1 MVTSKKV
8 FISQPMSDRTDDE
21 IFAARE
27 AAVYALNKQLGQ
39 GVEVLDSF
47 FRNVPHEAKPVWFLG
62 ESIKVLS
69 NADMALFLGDWRK
82 YRGCRT
88 EHLICK
94 EYDIPTYEMNEVGD
108 IVPVA

>member
-1 MVTSKKV
+1 METSKKV
-8 FISQPMSDRTDDE
+8 FISQPMSDKADDE
-21 IFAARE
+21 ILAARSE
-27 AAVYALNKQLGQ
+27 AVNALSKQLNKDI
-39 GVEVLDSF
+39 EVLDSF
-47 FRNVPHEAKPVWFLG
+47 FKNVPHEAKPVWFLG
-62 ESIKVLS
+62 EAIKVLS

>member
-1 MVTSKKV
+1 METSKKI
-8 FISQPMSDRTDDE
+8 FISQPMSDKTNEE
-21 IFAARE
+21 ILSERAS
-27 AAVYALNKQLGQ
+27 AVETLNKQFNDI
-39 GVEVLDSF
+39 EVLDSF
-47 FRNVPHEAKPVWFLG
+47 FKNVPHEAKPVWFLG
-62 ESIKVLS
+62 EAIKVLS

-94 EYDIPTYEMNEVGD
+94 EYDIPTYEINEVGD

>member
-1 MVTSKKV
+1 METSKKV
-8 FISQPMSDRTDDE
+8 FISQPMSDKTDDE

-39 GVEVLDSF
+39 GIEILDSF
-47 FRNVPHEAKPVWFLG
+47 FQGAPHEATPVWFLG
-62 ESIKVLS
+62 ESVKVLS
-69 NADMALFLGDWRK
+69 NADMAVFLDDWRK

-94 EYDIPTYEMNEVGD
+94 EYNIPTYELNEVGD
-108 IVPVA
+108 IVPTR